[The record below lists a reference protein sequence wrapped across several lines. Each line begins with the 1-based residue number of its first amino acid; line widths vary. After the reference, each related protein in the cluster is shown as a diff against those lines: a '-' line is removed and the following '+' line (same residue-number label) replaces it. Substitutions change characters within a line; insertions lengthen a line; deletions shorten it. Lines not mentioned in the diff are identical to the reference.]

1 VTDHPAI
8 HPVADTASRPGSDP
22 SWLAR
27 VDQFL
32 AASTGRRLW
41 AGGGSAHASA
51 IATERGEF
59 RSRP

>member
-1 VTDHPAI
+1 MTDYPAI
-8 HPVADTASRPGSDP
+8 HPVADTAGRPGPDP

-41 AGGGSAHASA
+41 AGGGSARASA
-51 IATERGEF
+51 IASYRGEF
-59 RSRP
+59 RGRL